1 MDGASNTAIGGTGL
15 MGAAAGANA
24 ITVGG
29 GKHTMEELFLACKQA
44 GVRWMVVLKDRNY
57 EKTKMAKVRDVQ
69 TRTDADVHKKDLA
82 EYLALLKSGAAPP
95 FSTFFAL
102 CSDPDVCRDD
112 DDEL

>member
-82 EYLALLKSGAAPP
+82 EYLSLLKSGAAPP
-95 FSTFFAL
+95 SFLHLLRAL
-102 CSDPDVCRDD
+102 F
-112 DDEL
+112 

>member
-29 GKHTMEELFLACKQA
+29 GKHTMEVLFLACKQA
-44 GVRWMVVLKDRNY
+44 GGRWMVVLKDRNY

-82 EYLALLKSGAAPP
+82 EYLALLKSGTAPP
-95 FSTFFAL
+95 SFLPLLRAPL
-102 CSDPDVCRDD
+102 CPQRVPR
-112 DDEL
+112 